1 MSQKKWA
8 VLDET
13 NAKIWSANP
22 ANPKQKPAD
31 AFANVKFNVGWQAL
45 EHSRLPYIQLSV
57 QPTTSNTTMASLSR
71 STANRAVH
79 LLITPRPSNISDSR
93 EILRLVSQFGEVEYY
108 KNLKYDTLS
117 HPSAS
122 LVIFRDEKAAESCLK
137 RSPIRFRLGPAPAA
151 NVEDQP
157 HPQQHSHNTPTPA
170 AATPPQQPQN
180 HSPLPPNSSKGPV
193 SSPFGMSQSR
203 SLSTHSLPTAPRTT
217 PALPF
222 LHADPSPNA
231 HTQTSRIFQ
240 LQTNP
245 ARTNFRDQVDRA
257 EYHGR
262 FMIDTKSAIQQDLA
276 KRVPTLGLSAWEWR
290 KPEKPDRV
298 VQKMRG
304 GERGRSLMEI
314 WEEGRG
320 IDGV

>member
-1 MSQKKWA
+1 MLA
-8 VLDET
+8 VRHWNNQDY
-13 NAKIWSANP
+13 I
-22 ANPKQKPAD
+22 
-31 AFANVKFNVGWQAL
+31 
-45 EHSRLPYIQLSV
+45 RLHLQTAQTI
-57 QPTTSNTTMASLSR
+57 TSNTPMASLSR

-79 LLITPRPSNISDSR
+79 LRITPRPSNISDSR

-117 HPSAS
+117 HPSTS
-122 LVIFRDEKAAESCLK
+122 LVIFRDQKAAESCLK
-137 RSPIRFRLGPAPAA
+137 RSPIRFRLGPAAEA
-151 NVEDQP
+151 DVDDQP
-157 HPQQHSHNTPTPA
+157 HQQQHAHNTPTPIPA
-170 AATPPQQPQN
+170 AATPHQQTP
-180 HSPLPPNSSKGPV
+180 SPTSQKGPI
-193 SSPFGMSQSR
+193 SSPFGLSQSR
-203 SLSTHSLPTAPRTT
+203 SLSTHSLPTAPRPT

-222 LHADPSPNA
+222 LNPDPSPNA
-231 HTQTSRIFQ
+231 HRQTARIFQ

-262 FMIDTKSAIQQDLA
+262 FVIDTKSAIQQDLA

-298 VQKMRG
+298 VQRLRG
-304 GERGRSLMEI
+304 GEKRKSLMEI

-320 IDGV
+320 VDEV

>member
-1 MSQKKWA
+1 
-8 VLDET
+8 
-13 NAKIWSANP
+13 
-22 ANPKQKPAD
+22 
-31 AFANVKFNVGWQAL
+31 
-45 EHSRLPYIQLSV
+45 
-57 QPTTSNTTMASLSR
+57 MASLSR

-79 LLITPRPSNISDSR
+79 LRITPRPSNISDSR

-151 NVEDQP
+151 DIEDDRPQ
-157 HPQQHSHNTPTPA
+157 HPQQHFHNTPTPA
-170 AATPPQQPQN
+170 AAAPPQQQQT
-180 HSPLPPNSSKGPV
+180 HSPLPANSPKGPV

-203 SLSTHSLPTAPRTT
+203 SLSTSSLPTDPRTT

-222 LHADPSPNA
+222 LHADPSPNP

-276 KRVPTLGLSAWEWR
+276 KRVPMLGLSAWEWR

-298 VQKMRG
+298 VQRMRS
-304 GERGRSLMEI
+304 GEGRRSLMEI

-320 IDGV
+320 VDGV

>member
-1 MSQKKWA
+1 
-8 VLDET
+8 
-13 NAKIWSANP
+13 
-22 ANPKQKPAD
+22 
-31 AFANVKFNVGWQAL
+31 
-45 EHSRLPYIQLSV
+45 
-57 QPTTSNTTMASLSR
+57 MASLSR

-79 LLITPRPSNISDSR
+79 LRITPRPSNISDSR

-137 RSPIRFRLGPAPAA
+137 RSPIRFRLGPEPAA
-151 NVEDQP
+151 DVEDQP

-170 AATPPQQPQN
+170 AAAPSQQQN
-180 HSPLPPNSSKGPV
+180 NPPLPTTSPKGPV

-222 LHADPSPNA
+222 LHADPSPNT

-245 ARTNFRDQVDRA
+245 ARVNFRDQVDRA
-257 EYHGR
+257 EYHSR
-262 FMIDTKSAIQQDLA
+262 FMINTKSAIQQDLA
-276 KRVPTLGLSAWEWR
+276 KRVPTPGLSAWEWR

-298 VQKMRG
+298 VQRTRS
-304 GERGRSLMEI
+304 GEKRRSLMEI

-320 IDGV
+320 IDEV